1 MTSPSVK
8 ATEALEKPPTA
19 KPLRSMWLLEYD
31 DKPRIDVS
39 YKKVP
44 RQFVPRRKRKSPRY
58 NFVFK

>member
-31 DKPRIDVS
+31 DKPGIDVS

-44 RQFVPRRKRKSPRY
+44 RQFIGKRPKY
-58 NFVFK
+58 K